1 MRIGLLGSGDMG
13 HAVGRALL
21 SHGREVF
28 TCLAGRSE
36 RSRGLAAVAG
46 IAEVADLD
54 ALVGGTDLVLS
65 IVPPAAAL
73 GVAGEVAAAC
83 ERAGAAPPYA
93 DCNAV
98 SPASARAIG
107 QVIAAAG
114 APFIDA
120 GIVGPPP
127 GKGPPPRFYASGADT
142 GPLEALDGQGI
153 DVRPLGPEVGRASGF
168 KMCYAGL
175 TKGTFTLHTAV
186 LLVARSLGLAEEL
199 GAELRASQAAVYAR
213 MEAMVPRLAADAE
226 RWVGEMEEI
235 AATFEAAGLSRGFH
249 DGAAETFRLLATTP
263 LAAETRETLNADRT
277 LDEAVEIFAAAL
289 GRKKV

>member
-13 HAVGRALL
+13 HAVGRALK
-21 SHGREVF
+21 SHGREVV
-28 TCLAGRSE
+28 TCLAGRSA
-36 RSRGLAAVAG
+36 RSRDLAAAAG
-46 IAEVADLD
+46 IGEVADLD
-54 ALVGGTDLVLS
+54 ALVRGADLVLS

-73 GVAGEVAAAC
+73 GVAGEAAAAIA
-83 ERAGAAPPYA
+83 RTGAAPPYA

-98 SPASARAIG
+98 SPASVRAIG
-107 QVIAAAG
+107 QVIAGAG

-127 GKGPPPRFYASGADT
+127 GKGTPPRFYASGADT
-142 GPLEALDGQGI
+142 APLEALDGQGI
-153 DVRPLGPEVGRASGF
+153 DVRPLGTEVGRASGL

-186 LLVARSLGLAEEL
+186 LLAARSLGLAEAL

-226 RWVGEMEEI
+226 RWVAEMEEI
-235 AATFEAAGLSRGFH
+235 AATFEDAGLSRGFH

-263 LAAETRETLNADRT
+263 LAAETRETLDPDRT

-289 GRKKV
+289 GREKV